1 MERVARIELANNP
14 WQGFRLPL
22 HHTRIKLFNKYF
34 VKLYN
39 FLNLNIN
46 PFANNINGCEYLQ
59 QSHIDKQAQK
69 NVNTKDLN
77 PELIDL
83 LSNFGIGVYFAE
95 SFYKSKNAQHK
106 IHLDVRP
113 GDAVKINWVY
123 KGQHSS
129 MNWYNLKPDK
139 NLLQLTSTI
148 NTPFYYANASD
159 VDLIDSCSIS
169 PQHPCIVQVGVLHD
183 ITNPVEDRY
192 CLSLSL
198 VHKGTKNKIQ
208 FDQALILLKDLL
220 I

>member
-1 MERVARIELANNP
+1 MK
-14 WQGFRLPL
+14 F
-22 HHTRIKLFNKYF
+22 
-34 VKLYN
+34 YN
-39 FLNLNIN
+39 FLNLDIN
-46 PFANNINGCEYLQ
+46 PFANKVNGLDYLQ
-59 QSHIDKQAQK
+59 QSHIGKQAQK
-69 NVNTKDLN
+69 NINIKDLN
-77 PELIDL
+77 PELFKV
-83 LSNFGIGVYFAE
+83 LSNYGIDIYFAE

-123 KGQHSS
+123 KGQESS

-159 VDLIDSCSIS
+159 VALIASCSIP
-169 PQHPCIVQVGVLHD
+169 PQRPCIVQVGVLHD
-183 ITNPVEDRY
+183 ITNPVEDRF

-220 I
+220 L